1 MPTRIS
7 VQHSSS
13 LDLRSAKTC
22 YQGSAS
28 MGDVSIQR
36 WTWALAAWSSGR
48 RQRGAGDWG
57 LLLHLT
63 ALSRRCVGSL
73 GSVSPALGWRSVLS
87 AHLQQS
93 LLWTSLISQLV
104 FSQSHQVSF
113 KTLKHRLQTFFTRR
127 PQQGSG
133 VEKWP
138 IFWVSRNSDEKWL
151 LISDGGCA
159 WHGLGTVVVFQ
170 NYGWPFCKMKKILFN
185 PMLTR

>member
-1 MPTRIS
+1 MDLGFSGLVIS
-7 VQHSSS
+7 EETA
-13 LDLRSAKTC
+13 RC
-22 YQGSAS
+22 
-28 MGDVSIQR
+28 
-36 WTWALAAWSSGR
+36 
-48 RQRGAGDWG
+48 WG
-57 LLLHLT
+57 LLHLT
-63 ALSRRCVGSL
+63 ALFRRCVGSL

-113 KTLKHRLQTFFTRR
+113 KTLGHRLQTFFTRR

-159 WHGLGTVVVFQ
+159 WHGLATAVVFQ
-170 NYGWPFCKMKKILFN
+170 NYGWPFCKMKKIVFN

>member
-1 MPTRIS
+1 MDLGFSGLVIS
-7 VQHSSS
+7 EETA
-13 LDLRSAKTC
+13 RC
-22 YQGSAS
+22 
-28 MGDVSIQR
+28 
-36 WTWALAAWSSGR
+36 
-48 RQRGAGDWG
+48 WG
-57 LLLHLT
+57 LGT
-63 ALSRRCVGSL
+63 AAALNSFIPAVCWL

-113 KTLKHRLQTFFTRR
+113 KTLGHRLQTFFTRQ

-159 WHGLGTVVVFQ
+159 WHGLGTAVVFQ
-170 NYGWPFCKMKKILFN
+170 NYGWPFCKMKKIVFN

>member
-1 MPTRIS
+1 MDLGFSGLVIS
-7 VQHSSS
+7 
-13 LDLRSAKTC
+13 
-22 YQGSAS
+22 
-28 MGDVSIQR
+28 
-36 WTWALAAWSSGR
+36 
-48 RQRGAGDWG
+48 WG
-57 LLLHLT
+57 LLHLT
-63 ALSRRCVGSL
+63 ALSRRRVC
-73 GSVSPALGWRSVLS
+73 SVSPWPGLRRGLS

-113 KTLKHRLQTFFTRR
+113 KTLGHRLQTFFTRR
-127 PQQGSG
+127 PQQGSGGG

-159 WHGLGTVVVFQ
+159 WHGLATAVVFQ
-170 NYGWPFCKMKKILFN
+170 NYGWPFCKMKKIVFN

>member
-1 MPTRIS
+1 MDLGFSGLVIS
-7 VQHSSS
+7 EE
-13 LDLRSAKTC
+13 RARC
-22 YQGSAS
+22 CG
-28 MGDVSIQR
+28 
-36 WTWALAAWSSGR
+36 
-48 RQRGAGDWG
+48 
-57 LLLHLT
+57 LLHLT
-63 ALSRRCVGSL
+63 ALSRRCVC
-73 GSVSPALGWRSVLS
+73 SVSPWPGLGSGLS

-113 KTLKHRLQTFFTRR
+113 KTLGHRLQTFFTRR

-133 VEKWP
+133 SRVEKWP

-159 WHGLGTVVVFQ
+159 WHGLATAVVFQ
-170 NYGWPFCKMKKILFN
+170 NYGWPFCKMKKIVFN